1 MDKVTRNS
9 CKLCRYTKCKSAGM
23 VMEWVLSA
31 YIPRVG
37 KKKCLPKKQKYI
49 DNNET
54 ISTTDKQNEEHFE
67 PLPISKVV
75 ADTKKNYNQAFSIDK
90 MVRIQICQINL

>member
-37 KKKCLPKKQKYI
+37 KKKCLPKKQQCI

-54 ISTTDKQNEEHFE
+54 ISTTNKENEENIEH
-67 PLPISKVV
+67 LPISRVV
-75 ADTKKNYNQAFSIDK
+75 ADTKKIYNQAFSIDK
-90 MVRIQICQINL
+90 MVRIQICI

>member
-37 KKKCLPKKQKYI
+37 KKKCLPKKSMPG
-49 DNNET
+49 DDNET
-54 ISTTDKQNEEHFE
+54 ISTTDKPHKENIQH
-67 PLPISKVV
+67 LPISRIV
-75 ADTKKNYNQAFSIDK
+75 ADTRKAYNQAFSIEK
-90 MVRIQICQINL
+90 KVRIQICR

>member
-1 MDKVTRNS
+1 MNEVTRNS

-37 KKKCLPKKQKYI
+37 KKKCLRKKQKYI

-54 ISTTDKQNEEHFE
+54 NSNTDKQNEENIDH
-67 PLPISKVV
+67 LPISRVV

-90 MVRIQICQINL
+90 KVRIQICR

>member
-1 MDKVTRNS
+1 
-9 CKLCRYTKCKSAGM
+9 M

-37 KKKCLPKKQKYI
+37 KKKCLPKKQKYL

-54 ISTTDKQNEEHFE
+54 ISTTDKQNEENIDH
-67 PLPISKVV
+67 LPISRVV

-90 MVRIQICQINL
+90 KVRIQICR